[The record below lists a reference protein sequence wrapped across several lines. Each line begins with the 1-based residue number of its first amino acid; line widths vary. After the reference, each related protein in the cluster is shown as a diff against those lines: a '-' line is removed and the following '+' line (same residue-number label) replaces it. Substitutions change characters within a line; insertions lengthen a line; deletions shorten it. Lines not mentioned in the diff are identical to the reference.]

1 MRRERSDIL
10 QPGSMHSRVADASHG
25 IHATGFGDS
34 NLPLPLITCPF
45 ISKLQRS
52 CSFIIINKLE
62 VVFYYTVLKPMHDHP
77 TELIKFTNN
86 DRSFFLWE
94 NDYTV
99 PPFSSISYF
108 YIFFNLENTI
118 M

>member
-1 MRRERSDIL
+1 M
-10 QPGSMHSRVADASHG
+10 ADASHV
-25 IHATGFGDS
+25 IRTTGFGDS

-62 VVFYYTVLKPMHDHP
+62 VIFYCTVLKPMRDHS

-86 DRSFFLWE
+86 YRSGHFF
-94 NDYTV
+94 
-99 PPFSSISYF
+99 
-108 YIFFNLENTI
+108 
-118 M
+118 MGK